1 MNILEKLYIVV
12 GIVIGIGLI
21 LGAIALIYYLIKKV
35 YLDIKEAEDW
45 NERYRNLY
53 KEKYEADVKKAKDD
67 YERSLR
73 LKSEEYFRKF
83 YEEDKKKKAEENQNG
98 NQV

>member
-1 MNILEKLYIVV
+1 MNVLEKLYITV
-12 GIVIGIGLI
+12 GII
-21 LGAIALIYYLIKKV
+21 LGIALIIGIFALVYYIIKTV
-35 YLDIKEAEDW
+35 YLDVKESKDW

-53 KEKYEADVKKAKDD
+53 EEKYEAGIKRAKDD

-98 NQV
+98 N